1 MRALPA
7 LLLASAIACCMAIPA
22 SAQMDW
28 MDSVATPPPAP
39 PKLPP
44 SVVYSQD
51 VIAFTHAE
59 IVDGTGAAP
68 RRDMTLVSDHGVI
81 RALGPSA
88 ATRIPNGATVIDLH
102 GKTLLPGFVMVHEH
116 LFYPLGQGNYDGL
129 LNSFPALYL
138 K

>member
-1 MRALPA
+1 M
-7 LLLASAIACCMAIPA
+7 LLASAFFCAALTSA

-28 MDSVATPPPAP
+28 MDSVSPTPPPP

-59 IVDGTGAAP
+59 IVDGTGAGP
-68 RRDMTLVSDHGVI
+68 RRDMTLISDHGRI
-81 RALGPSA
+81 AALGPSA
-88 ATRIPNGATVIDLH
+88 RVKIPAGATVIDLK

-116 LFYPLGQGNYDGL
+116 LFYPLGQGLVCTPSNLRPNLHTSRSRGC
-129 LNSFPALYL
+129 
-138 K
+138 